1 MSKNSTRRDTI
12 CFIGISSC
20 FILVLSS
27 VMVLSPW
34 SYQFDGA
41 ASPSTSD
48 VLRGDG
54 DVYGESRDP
63 ELELAEISAS
73 IESLSS
79 SLPSYSYF
87 DRFYS
92 KEKREEFKGARTEIY
107 ELQWKRISL
116 LQETNQTETLNE
128 VLKDYVKVIGHYQTD
143 AEHILNSLS
152 EKTD

>member
-12 CFIGISSC
+12 RFIGISCC

-41 ASPSTSD
+41 ASPSKSD
-48 VLRGDG
+48 VFRGDD
-54 DVYGESRDP
+54 DVFGESTNP
-63 ELELAEISAS
+63 ELELAEITTS

-79 SLPSYSYF
+79 ALPSCSYF

-92 KEKREEFKGARTEIY
+92 KEKRDEFKEARAEIY
-107 ELQWKRISL
+107 ELQWKRIIL
-116 LQETNQTETLNE
+116 LQETKQTEILNE
-128 VLKDYVKVIGHYQTD
+128 VLKDYVKVIGHHQTD

-152 EKTD
+152 AKD

>member
-12 CFIGISSC
+12 RFIGISSC

-48 VLRGDG
+48 VFRGDG
-54 DVYGESRDP
+54 DVFGESADP
-63 ELELAEISAS
+63 ELELAEISSS

-79 SLPSYSYF
+79 ALPSYSYF

-92 KEKREEFKGARTEIY
+92 KEKRDEFKEARAEIY
-107 ELQWKRISL
+107 ELQWKRIIL
-116 LQETNQTETLNE
+116 LQETKQTEILNE
-128 VLKDYVKVIGHYQTD
+128 VLKDYVMVIGHHQTD
-143 AEHILNSLS
+143 AEHILNSLN
-152 EKTD
+152 KKD

>member
-12 CFIGISSC
+12 RFIGISSC

-34 SYQFDGA
+34 SYQFDST

-48 VLRGDG
+48 VLRGG
-54 DVYGESRDP
+54 DDVFGESTDS
-63 ELELAEISAS
+63 ELELAEISSS

-79 SLPSYSYF
+79 ALPSYSYF

-92 KEKREEFKGARTEIY
+92 
-107 ELQWKRISL
+107 
-116 LQETNQTETLNE
+116 
-128 VLKDYVKVIGHYQTD
+128 
-143 AEHILNSLS
+143 
-152 EKTD
+152 